1 MRAKFICKIIRKTS
15 TDRCTFFFKNL
26 DISELFDTFVP
37 HLRKKMNFE
46 ITEMEELSGDGAK
59 IYSVTLDGDETT

>member
-1 MRAKFICKIIRKTS
+1 
-15 TDRCTFFFKNL
+15 
-26 DISELFDTFVP
+26 
-37 HLRKKMNFE
+37 MNFE